1 MWLTME
7 GNIMGFFLMGIS
19 LEKEFETYMLFIFFL
34 LLTNKQIEHIQDY
47 QKVGF

>member
-1 MWLTME
+1 ME

-34 LLTNKQIEHIQDY
+34 LLTNKQITLNTFKIIR
-47 QKVGF
+47 K